1 MLDARRDMKENHV
14 LTQPQEGRM
23 SGFDTAV
30 ERWSADEQF
39 REDFRADPE
48 AAIDA
53 AGITLSDEER
63 ETVRSFDLSGL
74 SDAELQERVNKMVG
88 C

>member
-1 MLDARRDMKENHV
+1 
-14 LTQPQEGRM
+14 M

-53 AGITLSDEER
+53 AGIKLSDEER
-63 ETVRSFDLSGL
+63 ETLRSLNVSSL
-74 SDAELQERVNKMVG
+74 SDAELQERVSKSSVCG
-88 C
+88 

>member
-1 MLDARRDMKENHV
+1 
-14 LTQPQEGRM
+14 M
-23 SGFDTAV
+23 SGFDATV

-48 AAIDA
+48 AAIEA
-53 AGITLSDEER
+53 AGITLTDEER
-63 ETVRSFDLSGL
+63 DTLRSMDVSSL
-74 SDAELQERVNKMVG
+74 SDAELQERVSKMVT